1 MKLLAWALAVL
12 APLIA
17 LLHAGAPVHYY
28 LGASL
33 MR

>member
-1 MKLLAWALAVL
+1 MRLLAWALVVL

-17 LLHAGAPVHYY
+17 IMHAGAPVHYY